1 MTWRKPVDGLK
12 VKNPA
17 VATWQGFFAVADIGD
32 KQDQLEQASAG
43 LCVKNA
49 GPSRTGIGHWH

>member
-17 VATWQGFFAVADIGD
+17 VATWQGFLLPVTDIGD
-32 KQDQLEQASAG
+32 KQDQLEQA
-43 LCVKNA
+43 
-49 GPSRTGIGHWH
+49 

>member
-17 VATWQGFFAVADIGD
+17 VATWQGFLLPVADIGD
-32 KQDQLEQASAG
+32 KQDQLEQA
-43 LCVKNA
+43 
-49 GPSRTGIGHWH
+49 